1 MEEGLSAPADDH
13 SPEAVPTELC
23 ACHHPGEVPRR
34 LSWAA
39 SSELVGE
46 GNSGRAKER
55 MPPACWLVDLPQN
68 VKSKGERTRVRM
80 WAPGGLA
87 LTLESPSELD
97 WKLCG
102 SRGVICSLF
111 DISGA

>member
-1 MEEGLSAPADDH
+1 MPLQTTTVLKQCQLSSVLATTLGRCQGGCPGLQ
-13 SPEAVPTELC
+13 AV
-23 ACHHPGEVPRR
+23 
-34 LSWAA
+34 SW
-39 SSELVGE
+39 GE

-68 VKSKGERTRVRM
+68 VMSKGEGARVRM

-97 WKLCG
+97 WKLCE

-111 DISGA
+111 DIPGA